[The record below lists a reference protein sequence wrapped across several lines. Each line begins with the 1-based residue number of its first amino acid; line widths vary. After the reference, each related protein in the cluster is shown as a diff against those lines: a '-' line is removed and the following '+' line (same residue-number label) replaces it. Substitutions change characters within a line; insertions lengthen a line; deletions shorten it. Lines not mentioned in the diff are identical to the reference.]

1 MISAQKNGLLMA
13 IKSGEYT
20 VLRTKVG
27 KRKNYEKPNTLYHN
41 IKHFCYERTRIQA
54 KR

>member
-27 KRKNYEKPNTLYHN
+27 KTALS
-41 IKHFCYERTRIQA
+41 
-54 KR
+54 